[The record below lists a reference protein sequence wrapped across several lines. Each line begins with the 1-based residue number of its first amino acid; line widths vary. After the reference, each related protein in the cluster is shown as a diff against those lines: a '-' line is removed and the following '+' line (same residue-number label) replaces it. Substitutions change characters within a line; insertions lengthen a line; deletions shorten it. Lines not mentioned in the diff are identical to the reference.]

1 MDLPFSHLVN
11 AAGQPVYNTLP
22 AMVTS
27 FLRAAC
33 TRQAGACLLVLLC
46 LPGTGAAQT
55 HVLFVGDSFTHGK
68 YAPVRNYNAA
78 AVTDE
83 NYGLPPTSPRYES
96 MASEPG
102 PWGGIPGIFKKFTDE
117 AGLSYEVH
125 LEAISAKS
133 LQYHYDN
140 ALAVIAQP
148 IWQKVVLQELSTK
161 PLPTS
166 RGGDRPSFYSAV
178 TSLEQAIH
186 AASPTAQVY
195 LYQTWARADLTYPT
209 GAPYAGLPVDSM
221 TQDLHRGYAQ
231 AATLDGHITAV
242 APVGDAWLQAIAAGL
257 AQRNPYSP
265 VAGQLD
271 LWASDYLHP
280 SAWGSYLN
288 TCVLFYQLTGTDPR
302 TLGTSEQAAAAL
314 GIAPATAVALQ
325 QVAYQQVAAV
335 ALAATAPQ
343 AGIAL
348 SIWPNPAR
356 TQVQV
361 AGLPPGQLVSV
372 YDTLGKLLV
381 TGVAP
386 ATGPAQLALP
396 APVAAGLYVV
406 RGPGWARQ
414 LAVE

>member
-1 MDLPFSHLVN
+1 MS
-11 AAGQPVYNTLP
+11 VY
-22 AMVTS
+22 S
-27 FLRAAC
+27 LRAAW
-33 TRQAGACLLVLLC
+33 LLALALLG
-46 LPGTGAAQT
+46 LPGATAAQT
-55 HVLFVGDSFTHGK
+55 RVLFVGDSFTHGK
-68 YAPVRNYNAA
+68 YAPVLNYNAA

-96 MASEPG
+96 LASEPG

-117 AGLSYEVH
+117 AGLNYEVH

-133 LQYHYDN
+133 LQYHYAN

-148 IWQKVVLQELSTK
+148 KWQKVVLQEVSTR
-161 PLPTS
+161 PLPTN
-166 RGGDRPSFYSAV
+166 RGGERTVFYSAV

-186 AASPTAQVY
+186 RANPSAQVY
-195 LYQTWARADLTYPT
+195 LYQTWARADLTYPA
-209 GAPYAGLPVDSM
+209 GAPYAGLPIDSM

-231 AATLDGHITAV
+231 AATLDGHIVAV
-242 APVGDAWLQAIAAGL
+242 APVGDAWLQAIASGL
-257 AQRNPYSP
+257 AQRNPYSAVP
-265 VAGQLD
+265 GQLD

-288 TCVLFYQLTGTDPR
+288 ACVLFCQLTGTDPR
-302 TLGTSEQAAAAL
+302 TLGASEQAAGVL

-325 QVAYQQVAAV
+325 QLAYQQVAAV
-335 ALAATAPQ
+335 ALAATVSQ
-343 AGIAL
+343 AGIQF

-361 AGLPPGQLVSV
+361 VGLPPGQQVGV
-372 YDTLGKLLV
+372 YNVLGKLIAANV
-381 TGVAP
+381 VP
-386 ATGPAQLALP
+386 ATGPAQLTLP
-396 APVAAGLYVV
+396 TPIAAGVYVV

>member
-1 MDLPFSHLVN
+1 MITHS
-11 AAGQPVYNTLP
+11 
-22 AMVTS
+22 
-27 FLRAAC
+27 LRAAC
-33 TRQAGACLLVLLC
+33 TRQAGACLLALLG
-46 LPGTGAAQT
+46 LPGAAAAQT
-55 HVLFVGDSFTHGK
+55 RVLFVGDSFTHGK

-83 NYGLPPTSPRYES
+83 DYGLPATSPRYES

-117 AGLSYEVH
+117 AGLSYDVH

-140 ALAVIAQP
+140 ALAIIAQP
-148 IWQKVVLQELSTK
+148 TWQKVVLQELSTK

-166 RGGDRPSFYSAV
+166 RGGDRASFYSAV

-186 AASPTAQVY
+186 AVNPTAQVY
-195 LYQTWARADLTYPT
+195 LYQTWARADLTYPA

-231 AATLDGHITAV
+231 AATLDGHIAAV
-242 APVGDAWLQAIAAGL
+242 APAGDAWLQAIAAGL
-257 AQRNPYSP
+257 AERNPYSP
-265 VAGQLD
+265 AAGQLD

-288 TCVLFYQLTGTDPR
+288 ACVLFYQLTGTDPR
-302 TLGTSEQAAAAL
+302 TLGASEQAAADL
-314 GIAPATAVALQ
+314 GIAPASAVALQ

-335 ALAATAPQ
+335 ALATTAPQ
-343 AGIAL
+343 VGVGV

-361 AGLPPGQLVSV
+361 AGLPPGQPVSV

-396 APVAAGLYVV
+396 TPVAAGLYVV
-406 RGPGWARQ
+406 RGLGWARQ

>member
-1 MDLPFSHLVN
+1 MTLFSY
-11 AAGQPVYNTLP
+11 AI
-22 AMVTS
+22 
-27 FLRAAC
+27 RAAW
-33 TRQAGACLLVLLC
+33 TRQAGAWLLALG
-46 LPGTGAAQT
+46 LPSAAAAQT

-68 YAPVRNYNAA
+68 YAPVLNYNAA

-83 NYGLPPTSPRYES
+83 NYGLPSTNPRYES
-96 MASEPG
+96 LASEPG

-140 ALAVIAQP
+140 ALSVIAQP
-148 IWQKVVLQELSTK
+148 RWQKVVLQEVSTR

-166 RGGDRPSFYSAV
+166 RGGERAAFYSAV

-186 AASPTAQVY
+186 TANPNTQVY
-195 LYQTWARADLTYPT
+195 LYQTWARADLTYPA

-221 TQDLHRGYAQ
+221 TQDLHRAYAQ
-231 AATLDGHITAV
+231 AAAQDGHITAV
-242 APVGDAWLQAIAAGL
+242 APVGDAWLQAIATGL
-257 AQRNPYSP
+257 AMRNPYSP
-265 VAGQLD
+265 VVGQLD

-288 TCVLFYQLTGTDPR
+288 ACVLFYQLTGTDPR
-302 TLGTSEQAAAAL
+302 TLGASEQAAGAL

-325 QVAYQQVAAV
+325 QLAYQQVATV
-335 ALAATAPQ
+335 TLATTAPQ
-343 AGIAL
+343 AEIEL

-361 AGLPPGQLVSV
+361 AGLPQGQAVGV
-372 YDTLGKLLV
+372 YDVLGKLV
-381 TGVAP
+381 ATSVAP
-386 ATGPAQLALP
+386 ASGPVQLILP
-396 APVAAGLYVV
+396 TPLAVGMYVV
-406 RGPGWARQ
+406 RGLGWARQ

>member
-1 MDLPFSHLVN
+1 MDLFYFKQLESADQSFAPSTMSTFS
-11 AAGQPVYNTLP
+11 
-22 AMVTS
+22 
-27 FLRAAC
+27 LRTAWA
-33 TRQAGACLLVLLC
+33 RQAGAWLLILLS
-46 LPGTGAAQT
+46 LPGAAVAQT
-55 HVLFVGDSFTHGK
+55 RMLFVGDSFTHGK
-68 YAPVRNYNAA
+68 YAPVLNYNAA

-96 MASEPG
+96 LASEPG

-117 AGLSYEVH
+117 AGLNYEVH

-148 IWQKVVLQELSTK
+148 TWQKVVLQEVSTR
-161 PLPTS
+161 PLPAN
-166 RGGDRPSFYSAV
+166 RGGERAAFYSAV
-178 TSLEQAIH
+178 ASLEQAIH
-186 AASPTAQVY
+186 AANSNAQVY

-209 GAPYAGLPVDSM
+209 GASYAGLPVDSM

-231 AATLDGHITAV
+231 AATLDGHIMAV
-242 APVGDAWLQAIAAGL
+242 APVGDAWLQAITAGL
-257 AQRNPYSP
+257 AERNPYSP
-265 VAGQLD
+265 VAGQID

-288 TCVLFYQLTGTDPR
+288 ACVLFYQLTGTDPR
-302 TLGTSEQAAAAL
+302 TLGASEQAAGAL

-325 QVAYQQVAAV
+325 QVAYQQVTAV
-335 ALAATAPQ
+335 PLATTAPQ
-343 AGIAL
+343 AIVEL

-361 AGLPPGQLVSV
+361 AGLPPGQPIGV
-372 YDTLGKLLV
+372 YDVLGKL
-381 TGVAP
+381 VATSVVP
-386 ATGPAQLALP
+386 ATGPAQLTLP
-396 APVAAGLYVV
+396 APVVVGMYVV
-406 RGPGWARQ
+406 RGLGWARQ